1 MLAVALA
8 AALQGVAPEA
18 TARVDRAHVAA
29 GEEVTLTVR
38 ARTRSAEPVTVILPA
53 LTGFAILG
61 SREVTEVAVEGTG
74 APLRTLTRELHLR
87 AERPGALVVGPVR
100 IRQGGAEVATA
111 PLVVTVDSSAAAR
124 GDRLSPIARR
134 LVETAPPPPRGDEVA
149 LTLLVPGDSVL
160 LGQQLDV
167 VAAAW
172 FPRELRARL
181 RRGPIITL
189 PTPEK
194 VWAYPGAAPATPVAS
209 RRVRG
214 QWMDVF
220 VAHQIVFPLT
230 PGRLV
235 LPRATLEYALPA
247 TFSFFSREERYALR
261 SDSASV
267 TVLPL
272 PPLPPPGAA
281 ARGAGE
287 TGRVVAAGLTLTLA
301 ATPAEARVGEPIDVT
316 ATLAGAG
323 NPALWPEPAIGW
335 PAGVRAYPGETGMR
349 LEPRDGRLAGTK
361 TFHYLVVPDSAGAL
375 VVPGARYPYYDIGLG
390 AYATAASGP
399 VTVLVAPGGEPRA
412 TRAVPALERG
422 RGVSWGDAV
431 ARALGPWGWAAV
443 LVVPP
448 LVAWRRRARRPAV
461 RAAAPVGPAL
471 TRLGRL
477 ERDFHA
483 VLASHVPDGETRDG
497 DGLGRALRTA
507 GLESPVAEHVMRLR
521 DRLRAARYGP
531 AGPGDVGDLAAELE
545 RVLRALGAGREGREG
560 RGRGR
565 GRALT
570 ALVVTAVA
578 GLARPGAAQAPGAEV
593 LYEAGAL
600 RAAADSFAARAAA
613 EPRVAAHWYNL
624 GATLYRAGADGKATA
639 AWALAARLAPRDP
652 LIRRARALHAPP
664 DAASERLLAAGPLT
678 PAEWALAAGAL
689 WIACWA
695 AVATRRSRATVA
707 ALAIGAAATAGLG
720 WREGRRYARPV
731 AVILDPGTPLR
742 VAPYG
747 DARAPVTLD
756 AGAAVR
762 VERRWGAWY
771 EIGRDDGIRGWVR
784 AAEVVRL

>member
-1 MLAVALA
+1 MVAVALA
-8 AALQGVAPEA
+8 VALQGVAPEA

-38 ARTRSAEPVTVILPA
+38 ARTRSAEPVTVVLPA
-53 LTGFAILG
+53 LAGFAILG
-61 SREVTEVAVEGTG
+61 SREVTEVAVAGTG
-74 APLRTLTRELHLR
+74 APVRTVTRELQLR
-87 AERPGALVVGPVR
+87 AERPGALVIGPVR
-100 IRQGGAEVATA
+100 IRQGDAEVATA

-124 GDRLSPIARR
+124 ADLVSPLARR
-134 LVETAPPPPRGDEVA
+134 LVETAPPPPRGDQVA
-149 LTLLVPGDSVL
+149 LTLVVPSDSVL

-172 FPRELRARL
+172 FPRALRARL
-181 RRGPIITL
+181 RHGPIVTL
-189 PTPEK
+189 QTPEQ
-194 VWAYPGAAPATPVAS
+194 VWAYPGAGPPTPVAS

-220 VAHQIVFPLT
+220 AAHQVVFPLA

-235 LPRATLEYALPA
+235 LPPAALQYALPA

-261 SDSASV
+261 SDSVSV

-272 PPLPPPGAA
+272 PPPAAGARVASDA
-281 ARGAGE
+281 A
-287 TGRVVAAGLTLTLA
+287 RVVAAGLTLTVA

-316 ATLAGAG
+316 AVLAGAG
-323 NPALWPEPAIGW
+323 NPALWPEPAIRW
-335 PAGVRAYPGETGMR
+335 PAGVRAYRGETGTR
-349 LEPRDGRLAGTK
+349 LEPRDGRIAGTK

-375 VVPGARYPYYDIGLG
+375 VVPDARYPYYDIGLG
-390 AYATAASGP
+390 AYATAVSAP
-399 VTVLVAPGGEPRA
+399 VTVLVAPGVEPRA
-412 TRAVPALERG
+412 TRALPALERG
-422 RGVSWGDAV
+422 RGMSWSDAAV
-431 ARALGPWGWAAV
+431 RGLAPWGWAAV

-448 LVAWRRRARRPAV
+448 LVAWRRRAGRR
-461 RAAAPVGPAL
+461 RAAPASPSPGPAL

-477 ERDFHA
+477 ERQFHA
-483 VLASHVPDGETRDG
+483 VLASHVPDGEIRDG
-497 DGLGRALRTA
+497 DGLGRALRAA

-521 DRLRAARYGP
+521 DRLRAVRYGP
-531 AGPGDVGDLAAELE
+531 QGPGDATELATELE
-545 RVLRALGAGREGREG
+545 HVLRALGAGREGGQGWGGRE
-560 RGRGR
+560 RRR
-565 GRALT
+565 VLP
-570 ALVVTAVA
+570 ALVVAAVA
-578 GLARPGAAQAPGAEV
+578 GLGRPGAAQAPGAEV

-639 AWALAARLAPRDP
+639 AWTLAARLAPRDR
-652 LIRRARALHAPP
+652 LIRRARALLPPP
-664 DAASERLLAAGPLT
+664 DAASERLLAVGPLT
-678 PAEWALAAGAL
+678 PGEWALAAGAL

-695 AVATRRSRATVA
+695 AVAMRGSRVVVA
-707 ALAIGAAATAGLG
+707 ALALGVAVAAALG
-720 WREGRRYARPV
+720 WREARRYARPV
-731 AVILDPGTPLR
+731 AVILDAATPLR

-747 DARAPVTLD
+747 GARAPLTLD

-771 EIGRDDGIRGWVR
+771 EVGRADGVRGWVR